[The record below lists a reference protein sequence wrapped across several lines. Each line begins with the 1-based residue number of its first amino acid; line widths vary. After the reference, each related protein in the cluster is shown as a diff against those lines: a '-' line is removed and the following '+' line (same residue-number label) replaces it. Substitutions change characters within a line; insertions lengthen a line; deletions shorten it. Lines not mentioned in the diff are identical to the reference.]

1 MTNKSEESN
10 NLKTQE
16 SASTS
21 ALLAAASSAVQQFN
35 EGTMNPVEEFNSV
48 INVISLIGCWGRDI
62 TPGVLSMGGVS
73 SGVEAMYI
81 DENKNKNGSSSSSS
95 SSSSGSGSGSATAT
109 ASSSSTSNGTSELDP
124 ITQGLRKELVIQT
137 MNVMTAIIQRLVTA
151 GGSAAY
157 HRKAIACL
165 EVIIIFVVF

>member
-35 EGTMNPVEEFNSV
+35 EGTMSPVEEFNSV

-62 TPGVLSMGGVS
+62 TPGILSMGGVL

-81 DENKNKNGSSSSSS
+81 DENRNKNGGSS

-109 ASSSSTSNGTSELDP
+109 ASSTSSRTSELDP
-124 ITQGLRKELVIQT
+124 ITQNAKRELVIQT

-165 EVIIIFVVF
+165 EVTTIFVVF